1 MPTEIDTLDK
11 VPEAKIK
18 KLMKDFAQDGASMVT
33 VINDGTGTFTVEATF
48 PDGGLHAIVTKSGK
62 MSTFGGPDD
71 TGVTPDEGLSLYDSS
86 EVAANPGL
94 FLAAQPSGTTGLAR
108 RLNPQAKYLACR
120 WDFEATP
127 KAFLKTITVKVSANG
142 KSEEAIPVDFGPSMA
157 TGRVA
162 DLSPGLA
169 DALDLDTND
178 ECSLEVPL
186 PEAGL
191 LVGIDLKAIDKV
203 TFPTADMKRTLVAAT
218 SSGRAITW
226 VTGLVGTVEAGQ
238 TLMRKVGDNEPEV
251 LLNATTVFPVMA
263 SDQVSAATA
272 AELNKVLPK
281 NPSNPVEGPD
291 GPKPS
296 AGDDMNAKL
305 FAAAQAF
312 VGTSTRDVPLTDNGN
327 LACAWAINE
336 AVRRA
341 FGKPISA
348 DSKGNN
354 GLDTAGLFAA
364 LKKHHKEVDSPLA
377 GTIIISPTPPSGNVH
392 GHVGIVGQIPATLN
406 NTKIFS
412 NSSSLA
418 KFAQTHTIKSWK
430 ARYIDKLGL
439 DVRFFELNADIF

>member
-1 MPTEIDTLDK
+1 
-11 VPEAKIK
+11 
-18 KLMKDFAQDGASMVT
+18 
-33 VINDGTGTFTVEATF
+33 
-48 PDGGLHAIVTKSGK
+48 
-62 MSTFGGPDD
+62 
-71 TGVTPDEGLSLYDSS
+71 
-86 EVAANPGL
+86 
-94 FLAAQPSGTTGLAR
+94 
-108 RLNPQAKYLACR
+108 
-120 WDFEATP
+120 
-127 KAFLKTITVKVSANG
+127 
-142 KSEEAIPVDFGPSMA
+142 
-157 TGRVA
+157 
-162 DLSPGLA
+162 
-169 DALDLDTND
+169 
-178 ECSLEVPL
+178 
-186 PEAGL
+186 
-191 LVGIDLKAIDKV
+191 
-203 TFPTADMKRTLVAAT
+203 
-218 SSGRAITW
+218 
-226 VTGLVGTVEAGQ
+226 
-238 TLMRKVGDNEPEV
+238 
-251 LLNATTVFPVMA
+251 
-263 SDQVSAATA
+263 
-272 AELNKVLPK
+272 
-281 NPSNPVEGPD
+281 
-291 GPKPS
+291 
-296 AGDDMNAKL
+296 MNAKL